1 MAFLS
6 RHDQASHHWAKESK
20 FKSFMVLHTLKI
32 RWTDGRVDGSI
43 NEWMGGW
50 EGGWVDKWMDRWI
63 GRWVEGGWMKGE
75 LNGQSGFLDISWALS
90 STKGDRSES

>member
-6 RHDQASHHWAKESK
+6 RHDQASHHWEGKVGKAKEGK

-43 NEWMGGW
+43 NEWMDRWMDRW
-50 EGGWVDKWMDRWI
+50 EGGWVNKWMDGQMG
-63 GRWVEGGWMKGE
+63 GRV
-75 LNGQSGFLDISWALS
+75 GQ
-90 STKGDRSES
+90 